1 MKRISFLA
9 IVLLAFAFPAHAQD
23 ATKKDATVKPADP
36 ELKVVLDSWNEVGR
50 NLIAMAED
58 FPEDKY
64 DFKPTPAQRSFA
76 EQLLHAAGANYFFTN
91 PVMGKEPPAAEDPK
105 RDQYKSKADI
115 VAFVKKSF
123 ADGAAAFQSKGEK
136 GLTTEVVY
144 FAHQKARVL
153 VSEINNL
160 RRQAFFAFRLEGGCA
175 IGEGFLDE
183 RNDVGL
189 GLVLVALGIFCC
201 RRLLPHDGIGEEI
214 VCSCRMQQLLCEA
227 ALRRRGLEVVFVLR
241 KILGH
246 GDEVAANLV
255 PGIQHDL
262 QFGVG
267 RFDGCIFLRRVLGMG
282 GKYECQQ
289 DDSEKRYSF
298 HFFLLD

>member
-1 MKRISFLA
+1 VEKEMRKIPFLA

-23 ATKKDATVKPADP
+23 AMKKDAAVKPADP

-50 NLIAMAED
+50 KLIAMAED

-123 ADGAAAFQSKGEK
+123 ADGAAAIQSKGEK

-144 FAHQKARVL
+144 FDHQKARVL
-153 VSEINNL
+153 DIAYGLIEHSGEHYGQLVVYY
-160 RRQAFFAFRLEGGCA
+160 RLA
-175 IGEGFLDE
+175 
-183 RNDVGL
+183 
-189 GLVLVALGIFCC
+189 GLVPPES
-201 RRLLPHDGIGEEI
+201 RP
-214 VCSCRMQQLLCEA
+214 
-227 ALRRRGLEVVFVLR
+227 
-241 KILGH
+241 K
-246 GDEVAANLV
+246 
-255 PGIQHDL
+255 
-262 QFGVG
+262 
-267 RFDGCIFLRRVLGMG
+267 
-282 GKYECQQ
+282 K
-289 DDSEKRYSF
+289 
-298 HFFLLD
+298 